1 MVDSAGDAWGRW
13 SHEFGHEDDYD
24 AACADAQ
31 DAQEMA
37 ESEWMESQRKKIVW
51 VCDER
56 NPRARSRTIS
66 DDYILSAVVD
76 CLATDEQCAW
86 LTGGTVPVGY
96 PGRALADYAVVL
108 VLDGQPCVWAC
119 RASATRSSRG
129 RRLPGPE
136 AIARR
141 CLPEL
146 SMDMTGDRLLPP
158 PWRRGA
164 TETEIAEYLEELT
177 CHLIAGGYLP
187 KREGCDEQ
195 RQNILGH

>member
-1 MVDSAGDAWGRW
+1 MDN
-13 SHEFGHEDDYD
+13 
-24 AACADAQ
+24 
-31 DAQEMA
+31 
-37 ESEWMESQRKKIVW
+37 SQPIW
-51 VCDER
+51 IYDER
-56 NPRARSRTIS
+56 NPRARSRVIH
-66 DDYILSAVVD
+66 DADILAAVQD
-76 CLATDEQCAW
+76 ALADGQPRW

-141 CLPEL
+141 CLPSLPTDED
-146 SMDMTGDRLLPP
+146 SEGMPP

-187 KREGCDEQ
+187 KREGCDE
-195 RQNILGH
+195 

>member
-1 MVDSAGDAWGRW
+1 MTDYAGDAW
-13 SHEFGHEDDYD
+13 SQQTNEFGCEDNYD
-24 AACADAQ
+24 CHCAN
-31 DAQEMA
+31 AQE
-37 ESEWMESQRKKIVW
+37 EQQRKENEAMENIRKQIVW
-51 VCDER
+51 VYDER

-76 CLATDEQCAW
+76 CIATDEQCAW

-136 AIARR
+136 AVARR
-141 CLPEL
+141 CLPSLPTDED
-146 SMDMTGDRLLPP
+146 SEGMPP

-187 KREGCDEQ
+187 GKEESDS
-195 RQNILGH
+195 